1 VASLID
7 RAIAAEPSDPALM
20 ARPLRVHTRDGTITN
35 HDTDEGRARL
45 GGHVSRARHRRE
57 GAPRPDDPRDRLGC
71 RDRDRLVAW
80 VARTPPVG
88 TTIRFTLVSRAFGP
102 RSEAG
107 LGLSVEAAGF
117 PDRYHK
123 EARPFEVERKALRIG
138 PESSVGAGR
147 VGPLVTPAG
156 GLPAPKELAAG
167 HERDQVSGWIS
178 ISAPFSSPSGSSS
191 ASPSCGRP
199 ATRRSRAADPSDAR
213 TRQRRHRRLV
223 RAGARELAD
232 PVTIQPDP
240 DR

>member
-1 VASLID
+1 
-7 RAIAAEPSDPALM
+7 M
-20 ARPLRVHTRDGTITN
+20 ARPLRVHTWDGAVTN

-57 GAPRPDDPRDRLGC
+57 GAPRPDDPRDCLGC
-71 RDRDRLVAW
+71 AIAIAWVAW

-117 PDRYHK
+117 PDRYHT

-156 GLPAPKELAAG
+156 GLPPPQELAAG
-167 HERDQVSGWIS
+167 LERDQVSGWIS
-178 ISAPFSSPSGSSS
+178 ISAPFTLPRSSTALICSPLSGSSKT
-191 ASPSCGRP
+191 ATGSPFP
-199 ATRRSRAADPSDAR
+199 KLD
-213 TRQRRHRRLV
+213 
-223 RAGARELAD
+223 
-232 PVTIQPDP
+232 
-240 DR
+240 